1 MASNLTPY
9 YGLSQWKGTDN
20 FSRADF
26 NSDNSKIDTALAN
39 LRFKQNAQPWELVAE
54 SDPKAE
60 LASQTLSLEG
70 KNLSDYLGF
79 MLVVDI
85 IADADAESYFY
96 VRLNGVATGTYFKAG
111 KTNAMN
117 YFARV
122 DMQSGYPRKRIIH
135 FAPYEEG
142 AFVCGSFD
150 SFAGADSGTNN
161 IAATGVKWEELTSID
176 LSAASVSVPM
186 KTGTGMYLYGIKKP

>member
-39 LRFKQNAQPWELVAE
+39 LRFKQDAQPWVLVAKNQ
-54 SDPKAE
+54 PYAE
-60 LASQTLSLEG
+60 LSSLSLSLED
-70 KNLSDYLGF
+70 KNLSDYLYL

-85 IADADAESYFY
+85 IADEDAESYFY
-96 VRLNGVATGTYFKAG
+96 VRLNGDATASYFKAG
-111 KTNAMN
+111 DTSAKN

-122 DMQSGYPRKRIIH
+122 DMQDGYPRKRVIR
-135 FAPYEEG
+135 FAPYEGG
-142 AFVCGSFD
+142 AYVCGTFE
-150 SFAGADSGTNN
+150 SFAGIDAGTNN
-161 IAATGVKWEELTSID
+161 IAATGVKWKDLTSFD
-176 LSAASVSVPM
+176 LAAATVTVPLKM
-186 KTGTGMYLYGIKKP
+186 GTGMYLYGIKKP